1 MTSNTSGCTARFVRV
16 PDDTTGAHIQFKLNK
31 CTANRTIS
39 FSYNKLPIFSIN
51 QIYDTSGNSWKIYVC
66 LVNIS
71 DYPNNNG
78 FALFDNYTMSS
89 TTDGNVLLEIS
100 PNSPG

>member
-1 MTSNTSGCTARFVRV
+1 MTSNTSGCYAKFVRV

-31 CTANRTIS
+31 CTADRTIS
-39 FSYNKLPIFSIN
+39 FSYNNSSIFSIN
-51 QIYDTSGNSWKIYVC
+51 QIYDTSGNSWTIYVC

-71 DYPNNNG
+71 NYPNDG

-89 TTDGNVLLEIS
+89 TTDGNVLL
-100 PNSPG
+100 